1 MSIDREESAAG
12 TDGMQMDKA
21 RLKRLVGLRREI
33 TRTRQRIAAAE
44 NRLLQAAD
52 DAEAAALRALLAD
65 KRDALMDY
73 LRAAEAEE
81 ALLIRYIEE
90 IPDSDVREL
99 FMLRYVDGVRSWQRI
114 AFLAGEHDESYVRRK
129 HDRYIN
135 KKRRNKEG
143 KRAVCL
149 PPYPSTLRKTGCCR
163 ARHTAPRGQAGSHDC
178 RILRCC
184 RPPCRGSGRHR

>member
-12 TDGMQMDKA
+12 TDGMPMDKA

-44 NRLLQAAD
+44 NRLKQAAD

-135 KKRRNKEG
+135 KEKK
-143 KRAVCL
+143 
-149 PPYPSTLRKTGCCR
+149 
-163 ARHTAPRGQAGSHDC
+163 
-178 RILRCC
+178 
-184 RPPCRGSGRHR
+184 